1 MIIYFMFYYKGLV
14 MSNSDSAIERFG
26 RKIIAV
32 RWAMMLIVIALVMG
46 ATYGGSKL
54 VFDTNYRV
62 FFSDDNPQLKAFDE
76 LQRVYTKTDNITF
89 VLKPASGTVFEAD
102 TLKAVQELTRESWK
116 LPYSSRVDSIT
127 NYQHTYAEGD
137 DLTVADLVE
146 GNPADLS
153 KQELADIREIAL
165 SEPLLVHNAISE
177 DADATGVNVTFNF
190 PEKSIDEVPVTAAK
204 ATELLNQFKEKY
216 PEIEMR
222 ASGMVSLNNAFS
234 EASMKDMST
243 LIPAM
248 YAILLVAMMLF
259 LRSITA
265 TIAALFVIAFSAA
278 TAMGLAGWAGIHLTP
293 PSVSAPTII
302 LTLAIADSVHIIV
315 SMIKAMQHGMKKNN
329 AIIESLRINLQPI
342 FLTSITTAIGFLA
355 LNFSDAPPFRDL
367 GNMVAVGVMAAFF
380 FSITF
385 LPAILSVLPMSVK
398 QTDDKDRYNGPMDK
412 FANFVVNKRKV
423 LLGGMVLLVI
433 FLGLMIPR
441 LTVNDQWL
449 TYFDDSIPFKGDSE
463 FLIEHLTGIYRM
475 EYSVG
480 ADGASAVSEPEY
492 LQKLEKYSDWLR
504 VQPEVT
510 HVYSINEIF
519 KRLNRNM
526 HGDDSAWHVLPDSR
540 EMAAQYLL
548 LYEFSLPYG
557 LDLTDRINVDKSAS
571 RVSVILNG
579 DISTKEIRDFKDRS
593 EQWLKGNTPEYMHTE
608 ATSPSVMFA
617 YIADRNINSMMKG
630 NAVAL
635 VLISMIIMFALV
647 SLKMGLISLIPN
659 LIPPIMGF
667 GVWALLVGQVN
678 MAVALVTSIALGI
691 IVDDTVHF
699 LSKYHRARN
708 EKGLDSIEAVK
719 YAFHTVGSALVV
731 TSAVLVCG
739 FGTLIFSAFKM
750 NSLMGSLT
758 AVIIAC
764 ALIADFLLLPPLLI
778 LLDKKKKQGK

>member
-1 MIIYFMFYYKGLV
+1 MFYYKGLV
-14 MSNSDSAIERFG
+14 MSNSGSAIERFG
-26 RKIIAV
+26 KKIIAM
-32 RWAMMLIVIALVMG
+32 RWVMIFLTIGVVMG
-46 ATYGGSKL
+46 AAYGCSKL

-62 FFSDDNPQLKAFDE
+62 FFSADNPQLKAFDE
-76 LQRVYTKTDNITF
+76 LQRIYTKTDNITF
-89 VLKPASGTVFEAD
+89 VLKPASGKVFEAN
-102 TLKAVQELTRESWK
+102 TLQAVQELTEESWK

-137 DLTVADLVE
+137 DLTVMDLVE

-153 KQELADIREIAL
+153 TQELANIREVAL

-177 DADATGVNVTFNF
+177 SADATGVNITFNF
-190 PEKSIDEVPVTAAK
+190 PEKSIEEVPIAAAK
-204 ATELLNQFKEKY
+204 AAELLNVFKEKY

-234 EASMKDMST
+234 EASIKDMST
-243 LIPAM
+243 LIPLM
-248 YAILLVAMMLF
+248 YVILLVAMMIF

-265 TIAALFVIAFSAA
+265 TIATLFVIAFSAA
-278 TAMGLAGWAGIHLTP
+278 TAMGLAGWVGINLTP

-315 SMIKAMQHGMKKNN
+315 SMIKAMQHGMKKND
-329 AIIESLRINLQPI
+329 AIIESLRVNVQPI

-367 GNMVAVGVMAAFF
+367 GNMVAVGVMAAFV

-385 LPAILSVLPMSVK
+385 LPAILSVLPISFK
-398 QTDDKDRYNGPMDK
+398 QTDDKDRYNGIMDK
-412 FANFVVNKRKV
+412 FACFVVNKRKA
-423 LLGGMVLLVI
+423 LLGFMVLLVV

-449 TYFDDSIPFKGDSE
+449 SYFDDSISFKGDSE
-463 FLIEHLTGIYRM
+463 FLMEHLTGIYRM

-480 ADGASAVSEPEY
+480 ANGTSAVSEPEY
-492 LQKLEKYSDWLR
+492 LHKLEKYSDWLR

-526 HGDDSAWHVLPDSR
+526 HGDDPAWHILPDSR

-579 DISTKEIRDFKDRS
+579 DISTKEIRDFKGRS
-593 EQWLKGNTPEYMHTE
+593 EQWLIDNTPEYMHTE

-617 YIADRNINSMMKG
+617 YIADRNISSMMKG

-635 VLISMIIMFALV
+635 VLISMIIMLALV
-647 SLKMGLISLIPN
+647 SVKMGLISLIPN
-659 LIPPIMGF
+659 LVPPIMGF
-667 GVWALLVGQVN
+667 GVWALLIGQVN

-699 LSKYHRARN
+699 LSKYHRARK
-708 EKGLDSIEAVK
+708 EKGLDAIEAVK
-719 YAFHTVGSALVV
+719 YAFHTVGSALVI

-739 FGTLIFSAFKM
+739 FGTLMLSAFKM
-750 NSLMGSLT
+750 NSLMGTLT

-764 ALIADFLLLPPLLI
+764 ALVADFLLLPPLLI
-778 LLDKKKKQGK
+778 LLDKKKKDGK